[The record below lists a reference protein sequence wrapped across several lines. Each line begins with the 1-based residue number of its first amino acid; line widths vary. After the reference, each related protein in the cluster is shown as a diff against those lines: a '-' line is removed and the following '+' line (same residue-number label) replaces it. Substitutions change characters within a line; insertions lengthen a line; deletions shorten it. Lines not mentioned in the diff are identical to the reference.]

1 VVLFIEPRGTAG
13 QGWRFRSWANN
24 KIGYWEPRDIVKVTE
39 QWLEN
44 DFIDKQRTAVWGW
57 SYGGF
62 TTLKTLEY
70 DGGNIFKYGMAVAP
84 VTNWLFYDSIYT
96 ERYMNKPENNEEGYK
111 ISQIS
116 NVANLQKANRFLI
129 MHGTADDNVH
139 IQNTYSLLDLLDV
152 GNVKNYDVHVFP
164 DSEHS
169 IYYHNANSIVYSK
182 LSSWLKDAFYGDFDD
197 LQHK

>member
-1 VVLFIEPRGTAG
+1 
-13 QGWRFRSWANN
+13 
-24 KIGYWEPRDIVKVTE
+24 
-39 QWLEN
+39 
-44 DFIDKQRTAVWGW
+44 
-57 SYGGF
+57 
-62 TTLKTLEY
+62 
-70 DGGNIFKYGMAVAP
+70 
-84 VTNWLFYDSIYT
+84 
-96 ERYMNKPENNEEGYK
+96 
-111 ISQIS
+111 
-116 NVANLQKANRFLI
+116 